1 MIVRETTPAPV
12 PGLMRRMAC
21 LLYEGVLLF
30 GVVMAAGLL
39 YGILTGQ
46 RHALEGTLGLQL
58 LVFMALG
65 IYFVVL
71 WTRGGQTLAMQTWQ
85 VRLVTADGQAL
96 GKPRAL
102 LRYLLSWLWFV
113 PALAIARWTGLQGA
127 LPIAGAL
134 LAGVLGYAALS
145 YLHPQRQFLH
155 DAICGTRLIRWRPT
169 RRA

>member
-1 MIVRETTPAPV
+1 MTLQDAPPAPA